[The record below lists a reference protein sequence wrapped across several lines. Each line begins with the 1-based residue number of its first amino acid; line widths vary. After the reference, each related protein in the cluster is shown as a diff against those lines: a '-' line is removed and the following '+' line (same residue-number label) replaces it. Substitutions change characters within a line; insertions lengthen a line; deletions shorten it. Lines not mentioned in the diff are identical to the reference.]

1 MQFDF
6 EVTIGCE
13 ACAVNVQTQLANY
26 DDKSRFIKRIPLE
39 LTMKRVD

>member
-26 DDKSRFIKRIPLE
+26 DDKAVSLKGFH
-39 LTMKRVD
+39 